1 MSGNHEQ
8 DNSFTQRNCFSASDT
23 AVQTNPIIVN
33 LAQDGESG
41 VILLDVDADVAKNN
55 KDARGSE
62 LVDLTANDPAAKKM
76 PIIVNLTHDDSADM
90 PTRAQAALIINPTAD
105 AETSVNDS
113 RRHSDCES
121 HCGIDS
127 DDEDAPEFDVDV
139 NCSDENRLISS
150 ILPEEFNTGFNLA
163 VYTSGGCDLTCRTG
177 SIFTKNAKKS
187 TASIVFV
194 QALLTNTNKYAENIV
209 TLYVDSKEFQNWRGS
224 GILRGMNATFLGFK

>member
-1 MSGNHEQ
+1 MSGNQEQ
-8 DNSFTQRNCFSASDT
+8 DYSCTQKNGFSASDT

-41 VILLDVDADVAKNN
+41 VILLDIGADVTKNN

-62 LVDLTANDPAAKKM
+62 LVDLTANDTAAKKM
-76 PIIVNLTHDDSADM
+76 PIIVNLTHDDSENM
-90 PTRAQAALIINPTAD
+90 PTRAQEALIINPTAD
-105 AETSVNDS
+105 VETSANDP
-113 RRHSDCES
+113 RHSDCES

-139 NCSDENRLISS
+139 NCSDENKLISS
-150 ILPEEFNTGFNLA
+150 IMPEEFNTGFNLA

-177 SIFTKNAKKS
+177 SIFTKSDKKS

-209 TLYVDSKEFQNWRGS
+209 TFFVDLKEFQNWRGS